1 MDKKFIPIS
10 ADLYCTLKK
19 KITDLEIERDKLLDD
34 KLLAQARI
42 HELKEQVAKLTRI
55 VDAIV

>member
-1 MDKKFIPIS
+1 MENKCITIS

-19 KITDLEIERDKLLDD
+19 KITELEIERDKLLDD
-34 KLLAQARI
+34 KLLAQAKI

-55 VDAIV
+55 VDAII